1 MRSTVRSRLARGLL
15 RSRLSPRRSSR
26 SVVQPSLSTAPLP
39 FVLGLLNLSCYVSA
53 QLWMLYTLVPF
64 LLNVI
69 LPTLLTIVLL
79 APALVNLVD
88 SRLPR
93 FLIWDD
99 ILDNSSPTKDDQK
112 PKGLPRW
119 KQAGF
124 VLLGLAGASLC
135 AVDGVDQ
142 VPHGDE
148 DPQGQLFGWAWYP
161 VAKSIVLTLIWVR
174 RPSHCSQEEPLC

>member
-1 MRSTVRSRLARGLL
+1 
-15 RSRLSPRRSSR
+15 
-26 SVVQPSLSTAPLP
+26 
-39 FVLGLLNLSCYVSA
+39 
-53 QLWMLYTLVPF
+53 MLYTLVPF
-64 LLNVI
+64 LLKVV

-93 FLIWDD
+93 FLVWDD
-99 ILDNSSPTKDDQK
+99 ILDNSSPTKDDHK
-112 PKGLPRW
+112 SKGLPRW

-142 VPHGDE
+142 VLHGDV
-148 DPQGQLFGWAWYP
+148 DSQGQLFGWAWYP
-161 VAKSIVLTLIWVR
+161 VAQSIVLTFIWVR
-174 RPSHCSQEEPLC
+174 RPPFCSREEPLC